1 MKNYRQEERT
11 RKEIVNI
18 CNFNIILEIGRK
30 NINHEQKFKMI
41 KVQSFKRSEFWNNY
55 PKN

>member
-1 MKNYRQEERT
+1 MKNYRQDERT
-11 RKEIVNI
+11 RKGIVNI
-18 CNFNIILEIGRK
+18 CCFNIILEISRK

-41 KVQSFKRSEFWNNY
+41 KVHSFKRSEFGNNY